1 MLDFENMPKYKVVVR
16 PHEIEEEFADAQELR
31 GAPDTSFRKSENYVK
46 DDDLESWQIPFDD
59 PETSPWGFETSAQ
72 VTARLE
78 SNGEASLEDLEQHPY
93 EVLRCHY
100 SGTIELDNDSIDLA
114 IMNLNMYQRKKLLS
128 EFFPRVARKEA
139 IAKAKIR
146 KREQEATNK
155 WLLQGG
161 Y

>member
-1 MLDFENMPKYKVVVR
+1 MIDFSKMPTYKITVR

-31 GAPDTSFRKSENYVK
+31 GAPNMSFRKSENYIR
-46 DDDLESWQIPFDD
+46 DDDLESWQIPIDD
-59 PETSPWGFETSAQ
+59 IETSPWGFETPSQ
-72 VTARLE
+72 VITRLE

-100 SGTIELDNDSIDLA
+100 SGAIELDDDSIDLA
-114 IMNLNMYQRKKLLS
+114 IMNLNMYQRKQLLT